1 MQGFQSPVSFQD
13 FQAASSPSAFTSGP
27 TASPFNPYSGGS
39 FSTDS
44 FTPMFA
50 DFPSRSYAND
60 YRQSS
65 RYAPL
70 TRSSS
75 ETRPSTEARVPTA
88 ARSSVVKA

>member
-1 MQGFQSPVSFQD
+1 MQE
-13 FQAASSPSAFTSGP
+13 FQAASSPSAFASGP
-27 TASPFNPYSGGS
+27 TISSYNSYAGGP

-50 DFPSRSYAND
+50 DFPSRSYTND

-75 ETRPSTEARVPTA
+75 ETRPTTEARVPTA